1 MGTRLCAARSQGSFI
16 GGRLSRRT
24 TCPRGP
30 DFRRANLWRQVFL
43 AFFYGHDSKSDR
55 KIHIRGA
62 GDPTQLGGGGKI
74 EAGSGGSP
82 VPKFAGVADRS
93 VAAGFLIGAGGDIF
107 TGETFALATVS
118 RGGGSAGE
126 NVL

>member
-1 MGTRLCAARSQGSFI
+1 MCCAIPRIIHRRPRKPPNHLPARAGFPA
-16 GGRLSRRT
+16 GKLMAPGF
-24 TCPRGP
+24 PG
-30 DFRRANLWRQVFL
+30 VFL
-43 AFFYGHDSKSDR
+43 WAWLKSDR

-74 EAGSGGSP
+74 EAGSAGSGGSP